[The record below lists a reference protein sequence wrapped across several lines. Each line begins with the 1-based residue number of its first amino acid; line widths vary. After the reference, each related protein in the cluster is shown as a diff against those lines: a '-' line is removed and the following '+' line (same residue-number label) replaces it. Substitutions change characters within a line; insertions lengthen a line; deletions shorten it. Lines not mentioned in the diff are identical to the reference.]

1 MTTTRNERL
10 PLSWDDL
17 LAAISP
23 RRGLAGDDLRRAIAV
38 VADAQREGQ
47 ITAEE
52 AAEIIKV
59 LIGIGMSSQV
69 NIMVNDFFTPDAH
82 GRLGGHL
89 GSRGFGPQGS
99 RRFSLL

>member
-1 MTTTRNERL
+1 MATENAIGITY
-10 PLSWDDL
+10 DDL

-23 RRGLAGDDLRRAIAV
+23 RRGLAGDDLRRAIAAV
-38 VADAQREGQ
+38 SDAQQEGQ

-59 LIGIGMSSQV
+59 LVGIAMSSQV
-69 NIMVNDFFTPDAH
+69 NIMVNDFFTPDAR

-89 GSRGFGPQGS
+89 GNRGVAPQGS
-99 RRFSLL
+99 RGLSLI

>member
-10 PLSWDDL
+10 PVSWDDL
-17 LAAISP
+17 MAAISP
-23 RRGLAGDDLRRAIAV
+23 RRGLAGDDLRRAIAAIA
-38 VADAQREGQ
+38 VAQQEGQ

-59 LIGIGMSSQV
+59 LVGIAMSSQV
-69 NIMVNDFFTPDAH
+69 NTMVNDFFTPDAR

-89 GSRGFGPQGS
+89 GNRGSALQGS
-99 RRFSLL
+99 RGISLI